1 MSTANTVIQVKKSGV
16 TGNTPVGLNTGELA
30 LNYADGKIFYLNSA
44 NGISSIENQ
53 NTFSTINVNSTLLVA
68 NTPTDSLN
76 IVSGDGITIST
87 DTANK
92 TITFS
97 AGGGSTISGSLLT
110 SSDTPNQVLNS
121 FNPDTYRTCK
131 YTIQALSGT
140 QVHSCE
146 VMLTHNDIKTTL
158 SQYGIVKSTRFNLF
172 TLDSD
177 IVSGNVVLYITPS
190 NDNTQVDFIRTSI
203 VSRTLPV

>member
-1 MSTANTVIQVKKSGV
+1 MSSANTVIQVKKSGV

-30 LNYADGKIFYLNSA
+30 LNYADGKIFYLDSID
-44 NGISSIENQ
+44 GISIIENQ
-53 NTFSTINVNSTLLVA
+53 NTFSTINVDSTLVVANNSTDTLKINAGEGIAIDA
-68 NTPTDSLN
+68 NTTTKT
-76 IVSGDGITIST
+76 ITIS
-87 DTANK
+87 
-92 TITFS
+92 
-97 AGGGSTISGSLLT
+97 ISGENVGSLLT
-110 SSDTPNQVLNS
+110 TSNTENQVLDS
-121 FNPDTYRTCK
+121 FDPDTYRTCK

-146 VMLTHNDIKTTL
+146 AILTHNDIKTTL

-177 IVSGNVVLYITPS
+177 IFGGQVLLYITPA
-190 NDNTQVDFIRTSI
+190 NDNTQIDFIRTSI

>member
-30 LNYADGKIFYLNSA
+30 LNYADGKIFYLNSDD
-44 NGISSIENQ
+44 GISSIENQ

-68 NTPTDSLN
+68 NSTTDTLKIN
-76 IVSGDGITIST
+76 SGDGITINT
-87 DTANK
+87 DAVSK
-92 TITFS
+92 TIT
-97 AGGGSTISGSLLT
+97 ISVSGENVGSLLT
-110 SSDTPNQVLNS
+110 TSSASNQVLDS
-121 FNPDTYRTCK
+121 FNPETYRTCK
-131 YTIQALSGT
+131 YLIQALSGT

-146 VMLTHNDIKTTL
+146 AILTHNDIKTTL

-177 IVSGNVVLYITPS
+177 IVSGNVVLYITPA
-190 NDNTQVDFIRTSI
+190 NDNTQIDFIRTSI

>member
-30 LNYADGKIFYLNSA
+30 LNYADGKIFYLDSLD
-44 NGISSIENQ
+44 GISSIENQ
-53 NTFSTINVNSTLLVA
+53 NTFSTINVDSTLVVANNSTDTLKINAGEGIAIDA
-68 NTPTDSLN
+68 NTTTKT
-76 IVSGDGITIST
+76 ITIS
-87 DTANK
+87 
-92 TITFS
+92 
-97 AGGGSTISGSLLT
+97 ISGENVGSLLT
-110 SSDTPNQVLNS
+110 TSNTENQVLDS
-121 FNPDTYRTCK
+121 FDPDTYRTCK

-146 VMLTHNDIKTTL
+146 AILTHNDIKTTM

-177 IVSGNVVLYITPS
+177 IFGGQVLLYITPA
-190 NDNTQVDFIRTSI
+190 NDNTQIDFIRTSI

>member
-16 TGNTPVGLNTGELA
+16 TGNTPVGLNIGELA
-30 LNYADGKIFYLNSA
+30 LNYADGKIFYLNS
-44 NGISSIENQ
+44 NDGISSIENQ

-68 NTPTDSLN
+68 NSITDTLKINSGEG
-76 IVSGDGITIST
+76 IVISANDTDKSITISAT
-87 DTANK
+87 GEH
-92 TITFS
+92 F
-97 AGGGSTISGSLLT
+97 GSLLT
-110 SSDTPNQVLNS
+110 SSVSSNQVLDS
-121 FNPDTYRTCK
+121 YNPETYRTCK
-131 YTIQALSGT
+131 YLIQALSGT

-146 VMLTHNDIKTTL
+146 VILTHNDMKTSL

-177 IVSGNVVLYITPS
+177 IVSGNVVLYITPA
-190 NDNTQVDFIRTSI
+190 NDNTQIDFIRTSI

>member
-16 TGNTPVGLNTGELA
+16 LGNTPVELNTGELA

-53 NTFSTINVNSTLLVA
+53 NTFSTVNVNSTLIVA
-68 NTPTDSLN
+68 DTPTDTFKIN
-76 IVSGDGITIST
+76 SGYGITISA
-87 DTANK
+87 DNVNK
-92 TITFS
+92 SITIS
-97 AGGGSTISGSLLT
+97 AGGGSSITGSLLT
-110 SSDTPNQVLNS
+110 TSSTPNQVLDS
-121 FNPDTYRTCK
+121 FNPETYRTCK
-131 YTIQALSGT
+131 YTIQVLSGT

-146 VMLTHNDIKTTL
+146 AILTHNDIKTTL

-177 IVSGNVVLYITPS
+177 IVSGNVVLYITPA
-190 NDNTQVDFIRTSI
+190 NDNTQIDFIRTSI
-203 VSRTLPV
+203 LSRTLPV

>member
-30 LNYADGKIFYLNSA
+30 LNYADGRIFYKDSLD
-44 NGISSIENQ
+44 GISSIENQ
-53 NTFSTINVNSTLLVA
+53 NTFSTINVDSTLIVA
-68 NTPTDSLN
+68 NTTTDTLKIN
-76 IVSGDGITIST
+76 AGEGIAIDANTITKTVTIS
-87 DTANK
+87 
-92 TITFS
+92 
-97 AGGGSTISGSLLT
+97 ISGENVGSLLT
-110 SSDTPNQVLNS
+110 TSTTPNQVLDS

-146 VMLTHNDIKTTL
+146 AIITHNDIKTTL

-177 IVSGNVVLYITPS
+177 IFGGEVVLYITPA
-190 NDNTQVDFIRTSI
+190 NDNTQIDFIRTSI

>member
-30 LNYADGKIFYLNSA
+30 LNYADGKIFYLDSLD
-44 NGISSIENQ
+44 GISSIENQ
-53 NTFSTINVNSTLLVA
+53 NTFSTINVDSTLVVA
-68 NTPTDSLN
+68 NSITDTLN
-76 IVSGDGITIST
+76 LNAGEGIAISANSVTKTVTIS
-87 DTANK
+87 
-92 TITFS
+92 
-97 AGGGSTISGSLLT
+97 ISGENVGSLLT
-110 SSDTPNQVLNS
+110 TSSTPNQVLDS
-121 FNPDTYRTCK
+121 YNPDTYRTCK

-146 VMLTHNDIKTTL
+146 AILTHNDIKTTL

-172 TLDSD
+172 TLESD
-177 IVSGNVVLYITPS
+177 IVGGEVVLYITPA

>member
-30 LNYADGKIFYLNSA
+30 LNYADGKIFYLNS
-44 NGISSIENQ
+44 NDGISSIENQ

-68 NTPTDSLN
+68 NSITDTLKINSGEG
-76 IVSGDGITIST
+76 IVISANDTDKSITISAT
-87 DTANK
+87 GEH
-92 TITFS
+92 F
-97 AGGGSTISGSLLT
+97 GSLLT
-110 SSDTPNQVLNS
+110 SSVSSNQVLDS
-121 FNPDTYRTCK
+121 YNPETYRTCK
-131 YTIQALSGT
+131 YLIQALSGT

-146 VMLTHNDIKTTL
+146 VILTHNDMKTSL
-158 SQYGIVKSTRFNLF
+158 SQYGIIKSTRFNLF

-177 IVSGNVVLYITPS
+177 IVSGNVVLYITPA
-190 NDNTQVDFIRTSI
+190 NDNTQIDFIRTSI